1 MVMCYAVTLFTSAL
15 LLFLI
20 QPMAGKMLLPFFGGT
35 PAVWNVCM
43 VFFQTF
49 LLLGYGYAHFCTKIR
64 QFRRQ
69 IFLHF
74 TLMAIGLA
82 ALPFSFDTEPPA
94 DAIPAIFL
102 LMQLSINLGLPFFIV
117 SSSAP
122 LLQNWFSRTNHPTAQ
137 DPYYLYAASNLGSL
151 IALFGY
157 PLFVEPALRLNNQSL
172 TWTLGYIL
180 LIALIGTCGLWAF
193 RSSQSKA
200 TVRPIPVGEMDGGL
214 DPLNKPSVRQR
225 FFWIFCA
232 FVPSSM
238 MLGTTTYITTNV
250 AALPLLWVFPLALYL
265 TTFILVFARKKLISQ
280 AVLARIAPFA
290 AISFAP
296 FFFFSIRISEFFLIY
311 LHLGMFFLI
320 ALVCHGQLAAH
331 RPHPRYLTGFYFWM
345 SVGGVLGGIFNTL
358 IAPLLFLQII
368 EYPLALLL
376 ACMVFPKVV
385 TDLEHTQKQKKDL
398 GRLVILSSAL
408 MGLFFFKNH
417 IPSGLQ
423 HLVFFL
429 VFSASALVCLSCKE
443 RRLSFALA
451 VGILLLAS
459 AHLAVWDQGQRIY
472 SSRNFF
478 GVKQVVADRES
489 GIHYLY
495 HGTTVHGAQRIDSHG
510 EITPLTYYHPLG
522 PAADIFNISRSSNVQ
537 RKVAVI
543 GLGVG
548 SLASYARPG
557 DHFTFFEIDPEIE
570 GIARN
575 ERFFRFLSTIQG
587 NFEVVL
593 GDGRLTINKAK
604 SGEFDVIVLDAF
616 SSDAIPAHLLTREA
630 VAIYL
635 DKLAPEGILLFHIS
649 NRFLNLEPLMAGL
662 AKELGL
668 RCLIRDDNRIAKSLE
683 KTGFLPST
691 YAAMGRPE
699 SKIRHLKDNP
709 HWKEIHPAVKPM
721 VWTDQF
727 SNLIQLLK

>member
-1 MVMCYAVTLFTSAL
+1 MVICYAVTLFTSAL

-64 QFRRQ
+64 QFRQQ

-74 TLMAIGLA
+74 ILMVIGLV
-82 ALPFSFDTEPPA
+82 ALPFSFNTEPSPA
-94 DAIPAIFL
+94 AIPSIFL

-157 PLFVEPALRLNNQSL
+157 PLLVEPALALNNQSL
-172 TWTLGYIL
+172 TWTIGYIF
-180 LIALIGTCGLWAF
+180 LIAMIGSCGLWALK
-193 RSSQSKA
+193 SSQLKA
-200 TVRPIPVGEMDGGL
+200 SVVQIPVGEIGGSL
-214 DPLNKPSVRQR
+214 DRLSNPSARQKI
-225 FFWIFCA
+225 FWIFCA

-265 TTFILVFARKKLISQ
+265 TTFILVFARKQLISQ
-280 AVLARIAPFA
+280 AFLARIAPFA
-290 AISFAP
+290 AISFSP

-311 LHLGMFFLI
+311 LHLGIFFLI

-358 IAPLLFLQII
+358 IAPLLFVQII

-376 ACMVFPKVV
+376 ACLVFPRAV
-385 TDLEHTQKQKKDL
+385 TDLEHTKNQKSDL
-398 GRLVILSSAL
+398 GRIVLLSTGL
-408 MGLFFFKNH
+408 LGLFYFKNH
-417 IPSGLQ
+417 IPEGLH
-423 HLVFFL
+423 HLAFFL
-429 VFSASALVCLSCKE
+429 VFSATGLVCLSCKE
-443 RRLSFALA
+443 RRLSFTLALG
-451 VGILLLAS
+451 VLLLAS
-459 AHLAVWDQGQRIY
+459 AHLADWDKGKRIY

-478 GVKQVVADRES
+478 GVKQVVADEKS

-495 HGTTVHGAQRIDSHG
+495 HGTTVHGAQRIDTHG
-510 EITPLTYYHPLG
+510 EIIPLTYYHPLG
-522 PAADIFNISRSSNVQ
+522 PAADVFNLSHTSNVQ

-570 GIARN
+570 NIARN
-575 ERFFRFLSTIQG
+575 ERYFRFLSTIQG

-593 GDGRLTINKAK
+593 GDGRLTINKAEP
-604 SGEFDVIVLDAF
+604 GEFDVIVLDAF

-630 VAIYL
+630 VSIYL
-635 DKLAPEGILLFHIS
+635 DKLASEGILLFHIS

-668 RCLIRDDNRIAKSLE
+668 RCLIRNDNRIAKSLE
-683 KTGFLPST
+683 QSGFLPST

-699 SKIRHLKDNP
+699 SKIRHLKDNS
-709 HWKEIHPAVKPM
+709 HWHDINPAVKPM

-727 SNLIQLLK
+727 SNLIQLMK